1 MPTWTTDDGIDLNY
15 ALDEGPTGAP
25 TVVLFNGMTQSTEHW
40 SSQAER
46 LSDDFDVLRWD
57 ARGQGASGVAES
69 ITMDDHLRDLCG
81 LLDHLDVERAH
92 MVGFSHGARVALGMA
107 AERPARVDKLVL
119 CSLTAEPTALARTIV
134 TSWKKTLE
142 HGGLEAMSWTALPT
156 ILGDRYLE
164 QHESILSGIVRA
176 SIRRNSEAGVKALLE
191 AMDDYPPVAELARDV
206 DAETLVLSADEDML
220 VTEDGAATLATLTD
234 GTHRHF
240 SGMGHTIPIEA
251 PDRFADAVRSFLR

>member
-1 MPTWTTDDGIDLNY
+1 MPTWTTDDGLELNFEF
-15 ALDEGPTGAP
+15 DEGPDGAP

-46 LSDDFDVLRWD
+46 LSDDFGVLRWD
-57 ARGQGASGVAES
+57 ARGQGGSDAPEA
-69 ITMDDHLRDLCG
+69 ITMEDHLSDLCG
-81 LLDHLDVERAH
+81 LLDHLEVQRAH
-92 MVGFSHGARVALGMA
+92 MVGFSHGARVALAMA
-107 AERPARVDKLVL
+107 ADRPERVDKLVL

-142 HGGLEAMSWTALPT
+142 HGGLEAMSWTALPA
-156 ILGDRYLE
+156 ILGDQYLE

-191 AMDDYPPVAELARDV
+191 AMETYPAVADLARQV
-206 DAETLVLSADEDML
+206 DAETLVLSADEDLL
-220 VTEDGAATLATLTD
+220 VTREGAESLAELTD

-240 SGMGHTIPIEA
+240 SNMGHTIPIEA
-251 PDRFADAVRSFLR
+251 PGRFADIVRSFLR